1 MAWTYFSPELTLK
14 EMELV
19 ENKDQEYMRSFKLLN
34 NADVSEIDMKLSS
47 SSSKYVSAYCRRK
60 TIAIDCQNFPNA
72 NQELNS
78 AKKEKLTPST
88 DLNITN
94 SIQIDELIDPKKIMG
109 TMSLTEGE
117 PLLVQK
123 NIVRRTCFPYTEKH
137 KLFCFVILMLI
148 IVGIVGLS
156 VYLQEKTNSSTAS
169 STTSLIPLTSPA
181 PTLKKRYQDVKE
193 AVLMLST
200 RNSGNVPMV
209 ITSTGESPF
218 DFYVT

>member
-34 NADVSEIDMKLSS
+34 NADVSEADMKLSS

-60 TIAIDCQNFPNA
+60 TITIDCQNFPNA
-72 NQELNS
+72 IQESDSAKNEKFTPSIELN
-78 AKKEKLTPST
+78 TT
-88 DLNITN
+88 D
-94 SIQIDELIDPKKIMG
+94 SVQSDDLIGPKIVE

-117 PLLVQK
+117 PLLVQ
-123 NIVRRTCFPYTEKH
+123 NNLARRTCFPYTEKH
-137 KLFCFVILMLI
+137 KLLCFVILMLI
-148 IVGIVGLS
+148 IGTVGFS
-156 VYLQEKTNSSTAS
+156 VYFKEKINA
-169 STTSLIPLTSPA
+169 STTSSITLTLPA
-181 PTLKKRYQDVKE
+181 STIKNKYQDAKE

-209 ITSTGESPF
+209 ITSTGEYHF
-218 DFYVT
+218 DFCIT